1 VGESQAAHVQARFG
15 VSGAERR
22 RLDRHDSWNR
32 RRRAVVETLA
42 PGTLARRDGP
52 ISAPPTPPFAE
63 PPEHLLQPVGGV
75 FDGWNPAIWYRPWWP
90 QMPAFVLPSFADA
103 HVRLNVVGREAS
115 GVVLPEEY
123 ARACDD
129 VERFLRACL
138 SGRTRR
144 PVVAD
149 VWRPRAADPFDP
161 DAPDADLVV
170 SFAADAD
177 ALEHP
182 EVGSVGPLPVPRT
195 GGHSNRGFALFVG
208 PGIRSGEVRD
218 GRLVDLPATLLTLA
232 DATPTRPM
240 DGTSLV
246 RRDRVAAG

>member
-1 VGESQAAHVQARFG
+1 VQARFG
-15 VSGAERR
+15 VSTAERR
-22 RLDRHDSWNR
+22 RVDRHDAWHR
-32 RRRAVVETLA
+32 RRRGIAEALA
-42 PGTLARRDGP
+42 PGALARRDGP
-52 ISAPPTPPFAE
+52 LVAAPMPPFIE
-63 PPEHLLQPVGGV
+63 PPEHALQPVGGV

-103 HVRLNVVGREAS
+103 HIRLNVVGREAS
-115 GVVLPEEY
+115 GVVAPEDY
-123 ARACDD
+123 LRVCDD
-129 VERFLRACL
+129 VEQFLRGCL

-144 PVVAD
+144 PVIAD

-170 SFAADAD
+170 SFSEDAD

-182 EVGSVGPLPVPRT
+182 EVGSVGPMPVPRT

-208 PGIRSGEVRD
+208 PGIGAGHERD

-232 DATPTRPM
+232 DASPTRAM
-240 DGTSLV
+240 DGTPLV
-246 RRDRVAAG
+246 HPDRVAAV